1 MKFYRYIKNKSNEN
15 VNHIRNVKMRLWTT
29 GEKKTKIKY
38 SRWEF
43 FSYAQV
49 WKTSEAFP
57 NVRLSAVHNMLAT
70 RFREVTLLQIRN
82 LPKNLQVLLQAT
94 PNR

>member
-1 MKFYRYIKNKSNEN
+1 MHRYE
-15 VNHIRNVKMRLWTT
+15 
-29 GEKKTKIKY
+29 
-38 SRWEF
+38 
-43 FSYAQV
+43 
-49 WKTSEAFP
+49 TSEAFA

-70 RFREVTLLQIRN
+70 RFREVTLLEIRN